1 MGFLPTEGAHM
12 NTYDSKQVAVASGAD
27 SRKTFALLRRLSI
40 TSLIAMLV
48 TAAILIFLYRQNE
61 LADHAEITSD
71 SNKKTLLYL
80 ARSLDRQ
87 IGTYITDSDAR
98 GSPALSSIQNMDLLF
113 ASELKT
119 IDEDHFLKLKLY
131 NLSGVTIY
139 SSARGEIGGF
149 SAHQDAVLRALQGK
163 TQHYIESRD
172 TFLGSG
178 GEMHDVD
185 LGITYMPVKHA
196 GKIIGAIEIYI
207 DVKPIYEQLRTNVI
221 HIASIVF
228 GAFALLY
235 AALFLAVL
243 RTDRSVAKWQE
254 IIAKNEERWS
264 FAIEGAGD
272 GVWDWNPQTDEAVF
286 SRRWE
291 EMLGYGEHEFPA
303 TGAAWVEHLHP
314 DDKDRVLST
323 VQEYFAGKQPNYA
336 VEFRMRCKD
345 GSWKWI
351 LARGKLV
358 SRDAEGKPLRIIGMH
373 TDITDRKAAEDE
385 IQYLA
390 FYDSLTHLPN
400 RRLLL
405 DRLKQALA
413 TSSRS
418 GQSGALLFLDLDNFK
433 NLNDTL
439 GHEIGDLLLKQV
451 AQRLAACLRESDTVA
466 RLGGDEFVVMLEDMG
481 EQDIEAAAQ
490 TEVVGKKILAAL
502 AQHYQLATHEYRNT
516 VSIGATLFKGQL
528 HTMEELLKQSDI
540 AMYQAKMAGRN
551 TLRFFDPKMQ
561 DTINTRVS
569 LEDDLRKALANKQLH
584 LYYQIQM
591 DSVKGPLGAEA
602 LIRWIHP
609 ERGLVSPAQFIPLAE
624 ETGLILAIGQ
634 WVLETACAQ
643 LKKWQQNPQAR
654 HLMLAINVS
663 AKQFRHADFVAQVMG
678 ALQRHG
684 VDPALLKLELTESL
698 LLDDIEKIIATMNAL
713 TSLGVQLSLDDFGTG
728 YSSLQ
733 YLKRLPLDQL
743 KIDQSFVQDI
753 EADNDDKAIVHTI
766 IAMARNLNL
775 DVIAEGVENEE
786 QRKIL
791 LDSGCTHCQGYL
803 FSKPVPIEQ
812 FDALLKHP

>member
-1 MGFLPTEGAHM
+1 M
-12 NTYDSKQVAVASGAD
+12 NTHDSKQVAVASGTD
-27 SRKTFALLRRLSI
+27 SRKTFPLLRRLSI

-48 TAAILIFLYRQNE
+48 TAAILIFLFRQNE
-61 LADHAEITSD
+61 LAEHTEVTAN

-80 ARSLDRQ
+80 VRSLDKP
-87 IGTYITDSDAR
+87 IMAYITSSAAR
-98 GSPALSSIQNMDLLF
+98 GTPPLSSIQSMDLLF

-119 IDEDHFLKLKLY
+119 IHEDNFLKLKLY
-131 NLSGVTIY
+131 NLSGVAIY
-139 SSARGEIGGF
+139 SSVRSEIGGF
-149 SAHQDAVLRALQGK
+149 SAHQDSVVRAIQGE
-163 TQHYIESRD
+163 TTHFIESRD
-172 TFLGSG
+172 TFLGQG
-178 GEMHDVD
+178 GEMRDVD
-185 LGITYMPVKHA
+185 LGITYMPVSHA

-207 DVKPIYEQLRTNVI
+207 DVKPIYEHLRTNVI
-221 HIASIVF
+221 HIASLVF

-235 AALFLAVL
+235 AALFFAVL
-243 RTDRSVAKWQE
+243 RTDRSVAKWQD
-254 IIAKNEERWS
+254 IIATNEERWG
-264 FAIEGAGD
+264 FALEGAGD

-286 SRRWE
+286 SKRWE
-291 EMLGYGEHEFPA
+291 EMLGYDEQEFPA
-303 TGAAWVEHLHP
+303 TGTAWVEHLHP
-314 DDKDRVLST
+314 DDKDHVLST
-323 VQEYFAGKQPNYA
+323 VQEYFTGKQPSYA

-358 SRDAEGKPLRIIGMH
+358 SRDTEGKPLRMIGMH

-385 IQYLA
+385 IQHLA

-405 DRLKQALA
+405 DRLKQAVA

-418 GQSGALLFLDLDNFK
+418 GQLGALLFLDLDQFK

-439 GHEIGDLLLKQV
+439 GHEIGDLLLRQV
-451 AQRLAACLRESDTVA
+451 AKRLAACLRECDTVA
-466 RLGGDEFVVMLEDMG
+466 RLGGDEFVMMLEDLG

-502 AQHYQLATHEYRNT
+502 NHPYELGTHEYRNT
-516 VSIGATLFKGQL
+516 ASIGATLFKGQQQSI
-528 HTMEELLKQSDI
+528 EELLKQSDI

-584 LYYQIQM
+584 LHYQIQM
-591 DSVKGPLGAEA
+591 DSAKGALGAEA

-609 ERGLVSPAQFIPLAE
+609 ERGMVSPAQFIPLAE
-624 ETGLILAIGQ
+624 ETGLILTIGQ

-643 LKKWQQNPQAR
+643 LKIWQQSPPAR
-654 HLMLAINVS
+654 HLVLAINVS
-663 AKQFRHADFVAQVMG
+663 AKQFRHADFVTQVAG

-684 VDPALLKLELTESL
+684 VNPALLKLELTESL

-713 TSLGVQLSLDDFGTG
+713 TNLGVRLSLDDFGTG

-753 EADNDDKAIVHTI
+753 EADDDDKAIVHTI

-803 FSKPVPIEQ
+803 FSKPIPIEQ
-812 FDALLKHP
+812 FDELLKHP